1 MRVNEIFYSLQG
13 EGSLSGTAA
22 IFVRLSGCNLSCSFC
37 DTEHQSHKDMTEE
50 EIASEIAKYPSPLV
64 VITGGEPTLQLTES
78 LIERL
83 HKIKKFVAIETNGIR
98 VVPKGVD
105 WITCSPKDMF
115 CDHAEPFLKGCSE
128 LKVVF
133 DGKNDPEHYLK
144 EIKAQFY
151 FLQPC
156 DVGDPE
162 RNAEITQQCVE
173 YIKKYPIWRM
183 SLQTQKIL
191 KVR

>member
-13 EGSLSGTAA
+13 EGSQSGTAA

-83 HKIKKFVAIETNGIR
+83 HKIKKFVAIETNGTR
-98 VVPKGVD
+98 AVPKGVD

-115 CDHAEPFLKGCSE
+115 CEHAEPFLKGCSE